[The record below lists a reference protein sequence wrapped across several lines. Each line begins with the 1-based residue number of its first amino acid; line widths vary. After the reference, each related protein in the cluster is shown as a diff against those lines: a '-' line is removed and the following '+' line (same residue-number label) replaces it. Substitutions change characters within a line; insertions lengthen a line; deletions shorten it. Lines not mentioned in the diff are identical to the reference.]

1 MRHPLR
7 RLRLRLTAWYFVTFL
22 AVLLFSRVVL
32 SGLLVRASS
41 RELDLSLRDAVRE
54 VIRATAIRLDDG
66 VEPRR
71 AAVESAD
78 ELESPLRPVYLFDA
92 AAAPLF
98 PAGPEPPV
106 LRALARRTL
115 AAGSVEEEFD
125 GSAGQRWRAIGQR
138 MEVRGGGAYAVL
150 ALADLAEVEREDERV
165 SRAFLLTALLA
176 LLLVAAGGWYLASI
190 SVVPVER
197 MMEQMRRFMA
207 DAAHEL
213 RTPVSVLRSR
223 AELTLERERDAAAYE
238 AALEE
243 IAREAARMGG
253 VVDDLFTLA
262 RADAG
267 APTVARTPLY
277 LDDLVSDAVETA
289 SALAEAKGVHLELGR
304 YEEAPAVGDP
314 ALLRQ
319 LVMIL
324 LDNAVKYT
332 PPGGRVEAAV
342 YRRGGTATVV
352 VEDTGMGIE
361 PDELP
366 RLFQRFYRSDRA
378 RERGGGAGLGLS
390 IARWIA
396 DSHGARL
403 HLAPRAG
410 GGTRA
415 EFRIPARVSSS

>member
-1 MRHPLR
+1 LRFPLR

-22 AVLLFSRVVL
+22 AVLLVSRVVL

-41 RELDLSLRDAVRE
+41 RELDVALRDAVRE

-66 VEPRR
+66 AEPRR

-92 AAAPLF
+92 AGEPLF

-106 LRALARRTL
+106 LRALAKRTL
-115 AAGSVEEEFD
+115 AAGSAEEEFD
-125 GSAGQRWRAIGQR
+125 GSAGQRWRVIGQR

-165 SRAFLLTALLA
+165 SRAFLLTSLLA

-238 AALEE
+238 AALQE

-277 LDDLVSDAVETA
+277 LDDLVSDAVEAA
-289 SALAEAKGVHLELGR
+289 STLAEAKGVRIELGR
-304 YEEAPAVGDP
+304 YEEAPVVGDP

-342 YRRGGTATVV
+342 YRQGGTVTVV
-352 VEDTGMGIE
+352 VDDTGMGIE
-361 PDELP
+361 PEELS
-366 RLFQRFYRSDRA
+366 RLFERFYRSERA
-378 RERGGGAGLGLS
+378 REQGGGAGLGLS

-403 HLAPRAG
+403 LLAPRAG

-415 EFRIPARVSSS
+415 ELRIPARLSSS